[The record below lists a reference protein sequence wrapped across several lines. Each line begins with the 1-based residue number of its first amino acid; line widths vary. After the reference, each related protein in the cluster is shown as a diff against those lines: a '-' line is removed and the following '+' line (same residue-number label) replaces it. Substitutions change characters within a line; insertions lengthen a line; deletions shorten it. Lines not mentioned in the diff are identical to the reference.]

1 MHNVYILWAT
11 RWWVALKLLRQG
23 LNVLSLD
30 VDAVLLS
37 DIYQLLRAPPL
48 SAQDVIIT
56 RNDDG
61 SQSLNCG
68 FVYFN
73 RDAAA
78 ATALLPAQQRH
89 QLTTTPQACAA
100 PAAGA
105 AALSGERA
113 AAVVPA
119 APAAAAAAAAAV
131 LAVPAAEWVCELMWE
146 RLRLF
151 LEADTYMHGLC
162 MVYAWSVHGLCMVHG
177 AF

>member
-37 DIYQLLRAPPL
+37 DVYQLLRSPPL
-48 SAQDVIIT
+48 AAQDVVIT

-73 RDAAA
+73 RDAPRSAA
-78 ATALLPAQQRH
+78 FLPGQREQQRVD
-89 QLTTTPQACAA
+89 PAACAA
-100 PAAGA
+100 LTPAQGGAGA
-105 AALSGERA
+105 AARGAEGGAEA
-113 AAVVPA
+113 AAV
-119 APAAAAAAAAAV
+119 
-131 LAVPAAEWVCELMWE
+131 AVPAAEWVCELMWE

-151 LEADTYMHGLC
+151 LEVDAP
-162 MVYAWSVHGLCMVHG
+162 
-177 AF
+177 

>member
-37 DIYQLLRAPPL
+37 DVYQLLRSPPL
-48 SAQDVIIT
+48 SAQDVVIT

-73 RDAAA
+73 RDAPRSAA
-78 ATALLPAQQRH
+78 FLPGQPDRPPGTPNNFCHAQKPALR
-89 QLTTTPQACAA
+89 
-100 PAAGA
+100 G
-105 AALSGERA
+105 GI
-113 AAVVPA
+113 
-119 APAAAAAAAAAV
+119 
-131 LAVPAAEWVCELMWE
+131 
-146 RLRLF
+146 
-151 LEADTYMHGLC
+151 
-162 MVYAWSVHGLCMVHG
+162 
-177 AF
+177 